1 MKPLTISAGSAI
13 LLGRPAK
20 PMSQTLSDAIG
31 AMIRGITGIREAY
44 LPQCYVK
51 SVVEPPAQVLVV
63 VLDDGADRQSV
74 LDAVGQGLT
83 RVLPQG
89 QHLDVLP
96 MTSGDGLLSTVR
108 GTRTHIH
115 CEPPAQKKEW
125 WRVALLVFMI
135 WVMWRVIQIWLSK

>member
-20 PMSQTLSDAIG
+20 PMPQTLSDAIG
-31 AMIRGITGIREAY
+31 TMVRGVTGIREAY
-44 LPQCYVK
+44 LPHCVVK

-74 LDAVGQGLT
+74 LDTVALGLT
-83 RVLPQG
+83 RVLPEG

-96 MTSGDGLLSTVR
+96 MTSTDGLLST
-108 GTRTHIH
+108 
-115 CEPPAQKKEW
+115 
-125 WRVALLVFMI
+125 
-135 WVMWRVIQIWLSK
+135 

>member
-1 MKPLTISAGSAI
+1 MV
-13 LLGRPAK
+13 
-20 PMSQTLSDAIG
+20 
-31 AMIRGITGIREAY
+31 RGITGVREAY
-44 LPQCYVK
+44 LPQCFVK

-96 MTSGDGLLSTVR
+96 MTSSDGLLSTVR
-108 GTRTHIH
+108 GTRMHIH
-115 CEPPAQKKEW
+115 CTPPLERKPW
-125 WRVALLVFMI
+125 WRIPLLLLILWFL
-135 WVMWRVIQIWLSK
+135 WRVGQILLAK